1 MLHLSL
7 VRGHFFAGALRD
19 LFGVTAKMFLYRL
32 RVIDAVL
39 DMR

>member
-19 LFGVTAKMFLYRL
+19 LFGGNSEDVFVPVKSY
-32 RVIDAVL
+32 
-39 DMR
+39 